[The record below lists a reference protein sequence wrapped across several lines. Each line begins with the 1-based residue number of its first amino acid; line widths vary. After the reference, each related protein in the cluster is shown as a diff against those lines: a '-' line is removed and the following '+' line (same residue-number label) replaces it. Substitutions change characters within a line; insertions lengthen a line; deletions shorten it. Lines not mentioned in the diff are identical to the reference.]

1 MTPNSFVKTLTL
13 LHSVLVMGLVTFA
26 GVSLYLG
33 NGKINF
39 DFNTEDTFLL
49 ILPVIAITALVL
61 SRIIPQKLLQNT
73 KETQDLKKILTQYQ
87 TASIIKYALIECP
100 ALIGIVMFMN
110 TSNTAFLV
118 ISGVLI
124 IYLLLQKPTKT
135 KIENELK
142 LRGELR
148 NQFMKYDDEID

>member
-13 LHSVLVMGLVTFA
+13 IHSVLIMGLVTFA

-33 NGKINF
+33 NGEINF
-39 DFNTEDTFLL
+39 DFNTEDTFLI
-49 ILPVIAITALVL
+49 ILPVLAITALVL
-61 SRIIPQKLLQNT
+61 SRIIPQKLLEST
-73 KETQDLKKILTQYQ
+73 KETQDLRKILTQYQ
-87 TASIIKYALIECP
+87 TASIIKYALIEGP
-100 ALIGIVMFMN
+100 ALVGIVMFMS
-110 TSNTAFLV
+110 TSNAAFLA

-142 LRGELR
+142 LRGEPR
-148 NQFMKYDDEID
+148 NQFMKYDEKID